1 VEFHAKI
8 RQRFGAPGQGNF
20 AAKTGDAFV
29 RASFDCAVR
38 RNFAKIGRIKPPLTS
53 MKIAPAILTMNVK
66 FFLILAFAATQLRA
80 ADTLTLAAIPKSTG
94 GEYWETVAR
103 GARQAAKE
111 LGVTLKWEGTVT
123 ETDIAGQNQIVENM
137 VNLGV
142 QGIALAPLNE
152 KATRH
157 EVEYAVNAGI
167 PVIVFDSAVDGNAQS
182 SFIATDNHQGGVIG
196 GQELVRLVGDKKGA
210 KVMCMRF
217 VQGTGSTEARAAGF
231 IETAKAA
238 GYNVAADPYPDTGT
252 IEGCK
257 NAAANT
263 LEKFVQDGAL
273 NLDGIFAANLYSTIG
288 VASAL
293 DDLRKGGVKVNV
305 KFVGFDTSKR
315 LVEDV
320 QAGKIDALV
329 AQNPEKMGYL
339 AVETLYK
346 VVKKETVPKVID
358 TGTVLV
364 TKDKLAND
372 PEVRKL
378 VGL

>member
-1 VEFHAKI
+1 MPKGLNNPQAVL
-8 RQRFGAPGQGNF
+8 NLSNM
-20 AAKTGDAFV
+20 KTLSLGLALL
-29 RASFDCAVR
+29 ASAL
-38 RNFAKIGRIKPPLTS
+38 ALIGPLN
-53 MKIAPAILTMNVK
+53 A
-66 FFLILAFAATQLRA
+66 Q
-80 ADTLTLAAIPKSTG
+80 TLTLAAIPKSTG
-94 GEYWETVAR
+94 GEFWETVAN
-103 GARQAAKE
+103 GAKKAAKD

-123 ETDIAGQNQIVENM
+123 ETEIAEQNKIIENM

-142 QGIALAPLNE
+142 KGIALAPLNQ
-152 KATRH
+152 KAMKRQ
-157 EVEYAVNAGI
+157 VENAVAAGI
-167 PVIVFDSAVDGNAQS
+167 PVVIFDSGVDGNAHS
-182 SFIATDNHQGGVIG
+182 SFVATDNKQGGVIG
-196 GQELVRLVGDKKGA
+196 GKELIRLIGDKKGA

-217 VQGTGSTEARAAGF
+217 VQGTGSTEARSTGF

-238 GYNVAADPYPDTGT
+238 GFDLVAHPYPDTGT

-257 NAAANT
+257 TAAANT
-263 LEKFVQDGAL
+263 LEKFVKNGAL
-273 NLDGIFAANLYSTIG
+273 ELDGIFAANLYSTIG

-293 DDLRKGGVKVNV
+293 DDLRKGGIKVNV

-315 LVEDV
+315 LVEGL

-346 VVKKETVPKVID
+346 VVKKEKVPAMVD

-364 TKDKLAND
+364 TKEKLEKDA
-372 PEVRKL
+372 EVRKL

>member
-1 VEFHAKI
+1 
-8 RQRFGAPGQGNF
+8 
-20 AAKTGDAFV
+20 
-29 RASFDCAVR
+29 
-38 RNFAKIGRIKPPLTS
+38 
-53 MKIAPAILTMNVK
+53 MKIKSILP
-66 FFLILAFAATQLRA
+66 LALWLGFVTTQLHA
-80 ADTLTLAAIPKSTG
+80 ADAITLACIPKSTG

-103 GARQAAKE
+103 GAQHAAKD

-123 ETDIAGQNQIVENM
+123 ETEIAEQNKIIENM

-142 QGIALAPLNE
+142 QGIALAPLNQ
-152 KATRH
+152 KASRK
-157 EVEYAVNAGI
+157 EVENTVAAGI
-167 PVIVFDSAVDGNAQS
+167 PVVIFDSAVDGSGQS
-182 SFIATDNHQGGVIG
+182 SFIATDNKNGGVIG
-196 GQELVRLVGDKKGA
+196 GKEIVRLIGDKKGA
-210 KVMCMRF
+210 KVMCIRF
-217 VQGTGSTEARAAGF
+217 VQGTGSTEARSAGF

-238 GYNVAADPYPDTGT
+238 GYNVVADPYPDTGT

-257 NAAANT
+257 NAAVNT
-263 LEKFVQDGAL
+263 LEKFVKDGAL
-273 NLDGIFAANLYSTIG
+273 DLDGIFAANLYSTIG
-288 VASAL
+288 VESAL

-305 KFVGFDTSKR
+305 KFVGFDTSKK
-315 LVEDV
+315 LVESV

-346 VVKKETVPKVID
+346 VVKKQTVPKMVD

>member
-1 VEFHAKI
+1 
-8 RQRFGAPGQGNF
+8 
-20 AAKTGDAFV
+20 
-29 RASFDCAVR
+29 
-38 RNFAKIGRIKPPLTS
+38 

-66 FFLILAFAATQLRA
+66 IFLVLAFAATQLRA

-182 SFIATDNHQGGVIG
+182 SFIATDNHHGGVIG
-196 GQELVRLVGDKKGA
+196 GQELARLIGDKKGA

>member
-1 VEFHAKI
+1 MPKGLNNPATVLNLSIMKTLSFRLALFASVFALTGTLHA
-8 RQRFGAPGQGNF
+8 Q
-20 AAKTGDAFV
+20 
-29 RASFDCAVR
+29 
-38 RNFAKIGRIKPPLTS
+38 
-53 MKIAPAILTMNVK
+53 
-66 FFLILAFAATQLRA
+66 
-80 ADTLTLAAIPKSTG
+80 TLTLAAIPKSTG
-94 GEYWETVAR
+94 GEFWETVAN
-103 GARQAAKE
+103 GAKKAAKD

-123 ETDIAGQNQIVENM
+123 ETEIAEQNKIIENM

-142 QGIALAPLNE
+142 KGIALAPLNQ
-152 KATRH
+152 KAMKRQ
-157 EVEYAVNAGI
+157 VENAVAAGI
-167 PVIVFDSAVDGNAQS
+167 PVVIFDSGVAGNAHS
-182 SFIATDNHQGGVIG
+182 SFVATDNKQGGVIG
-196 GQELVRLVGDKKGA
+196 GKELVRLVGDKKGA

-217 VQGTGSTEARAAGF
+217 VQGTGSTEARSQGF

-238 GYNVAADPYPDTGT
+238 GFDVVAHPYPDTGT

-257 NAAANT
+257 TAAANT
-263 LEKFVQDGAL
+263 LEKFVKNGTL
-273 NLDGIFAANLYSTIG
+273 ELDGIFAANLYSTIG

-293 DDLRKGGVKVNV
+293 DDLRKGGIKVNV

-315 LVEDV
+315 LVEDL

-346 VVKKETVPKVID
+346 VVKKEKVPAMVD

-364 TKDKLAND
+364 TKEKLEND
-372 PEVRKL
+372 AEVRKL

>member
-1 VEFHAKI
+1 MKTLPFCLALLPV
-8 RQRFGAPGQGNF
+8 F
-20 AAKTGDAFV
+20 A
-29 RASFDCAVR
+29 
-38 RNFAKIGRIKPPLTS
+38 LTS
-53 MKIAPAILTMNVK
+53 
-66 FFLILAFAATQLRA
+66 LANAQ
-80 ADTLTLAAIPKSTG
+80 TLTLAAIPKSTG
-94 GEYWETVAR
+94 GEFWETVAN
-103 GARQAAKE
+103 GAKKAAKD

-123 ETDIAGQNQIVENM
+123 ETEIAEQNKIIENM

-142 QGIALAPLNE
+142 KGIALAPLNQ
-152 KATRH
+152 KAMKRQ
-157 EVEYAVNAGI
+157 VENAVAAGI
-167 PVIVFDSAVDGNAQS
+167 PVVIFDSGVDGNAHS
-182 SFIATDNHQGGVIG
+182 SFVATDNKQGGVIG
-196 GQELVRLVGDKKGA
+196 GNELIRLIGDKKGA

-217 VQGTGSTEARAAGF
+217 VQGTGSTEARSTGF

-238 GYNVAADPYPDTGT
+238 GFEVVAQPYPDTGT

-257 NAAANT
+257 TAAANAM
-263 LEKFVQDGAL
+263 EKFVRNGTL
-273 NLDGIFAANLYSTIG
+273 ELDGIFAANLYSTIG

-293 DDLRKGGVKVNV
+293 DDLRKGGIKVNV

-315 LVEDV
+315 LVEEL

-346 VVKKETVPKVID
+346 VVKKEKVPAMVD

-364 TKDKLAND
+364 TKEKLASD
-372 PEVRKL
+372 AEVRKL

>member
-1 VEFHAKI
+1 
-8 RQRFGAPGQGNF
+8 
-20 AAKTGDAFV
+20 
-29 RASFDCAVR
+29 
-38 RNFAKIGRIKPPLTS
+38 

-103 GARQAAKE
+103 GARHAAKD

-196 GQELVRLVGDKKGA
+196 GKELARLIGDKKGA

>member
-1 VEFHAKI
+1 
-8 RQRFGAPGQGNF
+8 
-20 AAKTGDAFV
+20 
-29 RASFDCAVR
+29 
-38 RNFAKIGRIKPPLTS
+38 

-196 GQELVRLVGDKKGA
+196 GQELARLIGDKKGA

-378 VGL
+378 AGL

>member
-1 VEFHAKI
+1 
-8 RQRFGAPGQGNF
+8 
-20 AAKTGDAFV
+20 
-29 RASFDCAVR
+29 
-38 RNFAKIGRIKPPLTS
+38 
-53 MKIAPAILTMNVK
+53 
-66 FFLILAFAATQLRA
+66 
-80 ADTLTLAAIPKSTG
+80 
-94 GEYWETVAR
+94 
-103 GARQAAKE
+103 
-111 LGVTLKWEGTVT
+111 
-123 ETDIAGQNQIVENM
+123 M

-142 QGIALAPLNE
+142 QGIALAPLNQ
-152 KATRH
+152 KASRK
-157 EVEYAVNAGI
+157 EVENTVAAGI
-167 PVIVFDSAVDGNAQS
+167 PVVIFDSGVDGDAQS

-196 GQELVRLVGDKKGA
+196 GKEIVRLIGDKKGA

-217 VQGTGSTEARAAGF
+217 VQGTGSTEARSAGF

-238 GYNVAADPYPDTGT
+238 GYEVVADPYPDTGT

-257 NAAANT
+257 NAAVNT
-263 LEKFVQDGAL
+263 LEKFVKDGAL
-273 NLDGIFAANLYSTIG
+273 DLDGIFAANLYSTIG

-293 DDLRKGGVKVNV
+293 EDLEKGGVKVNV
-305 KFVGFDTSKR
+305 KFVGFDTSKK

-339 AVETLYK
+339 AIQTLYK
-346 VVKKETVPKVID
+346 VVKKETVPKMVD

-364 TKDKLAND
+364 TKDKIAND

>member
-1 VEFHAKI
+1 MN
-8 RQRFGAPGQGNF
+8 PP
-20 AAKTGDAFV
+20 AATTTFV
-29 RASFDCAVR
+29 GLRAALFR
-38 RNFAKIGRIKPPLTS
+38 PNNMNIMQTKLTLLAAALVATTS
-53 MKIAPAILTMNVK
+53 VITPD
-66 FFLILAFAATQLRA
+66 AFAA
-80 ADTLTLAAIPKSTG
+80 DSLTLAAIPKSTG
-94 GEYWETVAR
+94 GEFWETVAK
-103 GARQAAKE
+103 GAKKAAAD

-123 ETDIAGQNQIVENM
+123 ETEIAEQNKIIENM

-142 QGIALAPLNE
+142 NGIALAPLNQ
-152 KATRH
+152 KAMRKQ
-157 EVEYAVNAGI
+157 VENAVAAGI
-167 PVIVFDSAVDGNAQS
+167 PVVIFDSGVEGNAHS
-182 SFIATDNHQGGVIG
+182 SFVATDNKNGGVIG
-196 GQELVRLVGDKKGA
+196 GKELVRLIGDKKSA

-238 GYNVAADPYPDTGT
+238 GFSVAADPYPDTGT

-257 NAAANT
+257 TAAANT
-263 LEKFVQDGAL
+263 LEKFVKNGAL
-273 NLDGIFAANLYSTIG
+273 ELDGIFAANLYSTIG
-288 VASAL
+288 VESAL
-293 DDLRKGGVKVNV
+293 EDLRKSGIKTNV
-305 KFVGFDTSKR
+305 KFVGFDTSKK

-320 QAGKIDALV
+320 QAGNIDALV

-346 VVKKETVPKVID
+346 VVKKEKVPAMVD

-364 TKDKLAND
+364 TKEKLEND